1 VKGIPGAKDEVT
13 LPMILHLSDLEP
25 AVTQYYLQHLIA
37 PRPIAL
43 ASTIDEEGNV
53 NLSPFSFFNLFSTN
67 PPIVIFS
74 PARRLRNNT
83 TKHTLDNIRVVP
95 EVAISIVTYEMV
107 HQVSLASCEYP
118 KGTDEYIKAGFT
130 KKTSAL
136 IAPPMVAEAKAS
148 LECRVNEIK
157 SLGEK
162 GGSGQLVIAEVLCM
176 HIDDELITSENKI
189 NQEKIGHVA
198 RLGADWYAR
207 ITPTN
212 LFRVP
217 KPNTQTGV
225 GFDALPESIRNS
237 EVLTGN
243 HLAQLAN
250 VTEVPLKQKEFS
262 DERLKAIVQY
272 FKPENNLLKR
282 IHSYAKEL
290 IEDGHISEAWQ
301 VLLYECDKP
310 QKLSAQRFR
319 NS

>member
-1 VKGIPGAKDEVT
+1 MSDGDELT
-13 LPMILHLSDLEP
+13 LPMILHISDLEP
-25 AVTQYYLQHLIA
+25 TATQYYLQHLIA

-53 NLSPFSFFNLFSTN
+53 NLSPFSFFNMFSAN

-74 PARRLRNNT
+74 PARRMRNNT

-95 EVAISIVTYEMV
+95 EVAISIVTYDLV
-107 HQVSLASCEYP
+107 QQVSLASCEFP

-130 KKTSAL
+130 KKASAI
-136 IAPPMVAEAKAS
+136 IAPPIVSEAKAS

-162 GGSGQLVIAEVLCM
+162 GGAGQLVIAEVLCM
-176 HIDDELITSENKI
+176 HIDDELITSDKKI
-189 NQEKIGHVA
+189 DQEKIAHVA

-207 ITPTN
+207 ITPAN
-212 LFRVP
+212 LFRVT
-217 KPNTQTGV
+217 KPNTQTGI
-225 GFDALPESIRNS
+225 GFDALPESIKNS

-250 VTEVPLKQKEFS
+250 VTEVPLKRTDII

-282 IHSYAKEL
+282 IHTYAKEL
-290 IEDGHISEAWQ
+290 IDDGNINEAWQ
-301 VLLYECDKP
+301 VLLYEHDKP
-310 QKLSAQRFR
+310 HKLSSPRFK